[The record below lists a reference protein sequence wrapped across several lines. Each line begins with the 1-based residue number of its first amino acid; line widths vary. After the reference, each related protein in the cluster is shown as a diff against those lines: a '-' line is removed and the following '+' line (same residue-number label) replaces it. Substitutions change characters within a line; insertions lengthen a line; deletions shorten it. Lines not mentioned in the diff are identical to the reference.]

1 MLSVRHQQAARL
13 TFCNPPKHTSVNL
26 FCFLTFAQVLH
37 SLVCSV
43 DKLAATPSG
52 CPLLIHCK
60 NFQVLHFIISK
71 EQECHDIHLSLQR
84 LSQPGELCH
93 YVSKGLDWIPLW
105 LSSFFFMP
113 AFLYHCKYP
122 KYPVN
127 ICSFGLVFIS
137 SAFATLWPFGLKQV
151 EGCAHQPL
159 AVSPCFVFQ
168 RVMTSCTASPISQM
182 LMRRRDDRNGT
193 SWTSR
198 LITAEWDSQ
207 ALCGNSP
214 QLTNTTRS
222 LSWP

>member
-1 MLSVRHQQAARL
+1 MWTNWLQLLQDVLCLFTARTSRFFILSFLKSRNATIFICPCSGSPSQVS
-13 TFCNPPKHTSVNL
+13 SVIMSAKAWTVFL
-26 FCFLTFAQVLH
+26 FDYL
-37 SLVCSV
+37 
-43 DKLAATPSG
+43 
-52 CPLLIHCK
+52 
-60 NFQVLHFIISK
+60 
-71 EQECHDIHLSLQR
+71 
-84 LSQPGELCH
+84 
-93 YVSKGLDWIPLW
+93 
-105 LSSFFFMP
+105 
-113 AFLYHCKYP
+113 LYHCKYP

>member
-26 FCFLTFAQVLH
+26 FFLTFAQVLH

-93 YVSKGLDWIPLW
+93 YVSKGLDCIPLW

-127 ICSFGLVFIS
+127 IWSFGLVFIS

-182 LMRRRDDRNGT
+182 LMRRRDNRNGT

>member
-1 MLSVRHQQAARL
+1 MPRYSSVPAAALPARW
-13 TFCNPPKHTSVNL
+13 
-26 FCFLTFAQVLH
+26 A
-37 SLVCSV
+37 
-43 DKLAATPSG
+43 
-52 CPLLIHCK
+52 
-60 NFQVLHFIISK
+60 
-71 EQECHDIHLSLQR
+71 LSLCQQR
-84 LSQPGELCH
+84 L
-93 YVSKGLDWIPLW
+93 GLY
-105 LSSFFFMP
+105 SSLIIFFF
-113 AFLYHCKYP
+113 LYASISVSCKYP